1 MQKKKIFIYDSTLR
15 EGSQSAKIS
24 YSTEDKLLIAKR
36 LDEIGVDYIEG
47 GWPVKG
53 VNEKEFEFF
62 RGVKKLKLKN
72 AKVAAFGSTRRV
84 KNTVKDDVILN
95 SLLAAETP
103 VVTIFGKSWD
113 LHVTKVLNTT
123 LEENIKLIKESVDYL
138 KSKKKEVVY
147 DAEHFFDGFKN
158 NPEYAME
165 CLKAAEAAGA
175 DCIALCDTNGGCT
188 VEEMDRITAAVAEE
202 INCQLG
208 VHLHNDSGLALANS
222 LVAVK
227 NGYTHV
233 QGTMN
238 GFGERTGNADLTAVI
253 PILSVKMNYATIPLK
268 NMAKLTEA
276 SRYLYEVANMAPDDR
291 QPFVGKNAFAHKA
304 GVHANAVLKV
314 KESYEHMA
322 PELVGNER
330 QILISD
336 QAGVSSL
343 MHKAAELGFKLG
355 KDDPKTR
362 EFMVKIK
369 KLESEGYE
377 FENADASLKLFLKK
391 NLSNYKK
398 FFELAG
404 LRVIVE
410 ERGGELF
417 SEATIKIRVGGV
429 LEHTAA
435 EGEGPINA
443 LDNAL
448 RKALVTFYPQISEMR
463 LVDFKVRVIEGSEGT
478 GAKVRVLIESS
489 DKKDV
494 WSTVGVSENI
504 IEASWIALV
513 DSVEFKLLKD
523 K

>member
-24 YSTEDKLLIAKR
+24 YSVEDKLLVAKK

-47 GWPVKG
+47 GWPVRG

-62 RGVKKLKLKN
+62 RKVKKLKLKR
-72 AKVAAFGSTRRV
+72 AKIAAFGSTRRV
-84 KNTVKDDVILN
+84 KNTVKNDPILN
-95 SLLAAETP
+95 SLLEAETP
-103 VVTIFGKSWD
+103 VITIFGKSWD
-113 LHVTKVLNTT
+113 LHVLKVLNTT
-123 LEENIKLIKESVDYL
+123 PEENLKLIRESVEYL

-147 DAEHFFDGFKN
+147 DAEHFFDGYKN
-158 NPEYAME
+158 NPQYAMA
-165 CLKAAEAAGA
+165 CIKAAQEAGA
-175 DCIALCDTNGGCT
+175 DCIALCDTNGGAT
-188 VEEMDRITAAVAEE
+188 VEEMNAVTLTIREE
-202 INCQLG
+202 IECQLG
-208 VHLHNDSGLALANS
+208 VHLHNDSGLAIANS
-222 LVAVK
+222 LIAVK
-227 NGYTHV
+227 NGYTQV

-253 PILSVKMNYATIPLK
+253 PLLSIKMGYETIPDKCLK
-268 NMAKLTEA
+268 KLTEA
-276 SRYLYEVANMAPDDR
+276 SHYLYEVANMTPDDR

-304 GVHANAVLKV
+304 GVHANAVLKI
-314 KESYEHMA
+314 KESYEHMN

-343 MHKAAELGFKLG
+343 MHKAAELGFNLH

-391 NLSNYKK
+391 NLTQYKK
-398 FFELAG
+398 FFDLAG
-404 LRVIVE
+404 LRVISE
-410 ERGGELF
+410 DRSGELF
-417 SEATIKIRVGGV
+417 SEATIKIKVGAV

-435 EGEGPINA
+435 EGAGPVNA

-448 RKALVTFYPQISEMR
+448 RKALVTFYPQVSEMR
-463 LVDFKVRVIEGSEGT
+463 LVDYKVRVIEGNAGT
-478 GAKVRVLIESS
+478 GARVRVLIESA
-489 DKKDV
+489 DKSDV
-494 WSTVGVSENI
+494 WTTVGVSENI
-504 IEASWIALV
+504 IEASWLALV
-513 DSVEFKLLKD
+513 DSVEYKLMKG